1 MLWLTKPIQ
10 LLSVYVFIGRFQEV
24 DRSLSLYVYDQS
36 VLEEEWTRKV
46 VAALSETA
54 EYTMVSDCLGA
65 LQIVSEWVS
74 K

>member
-10 LLSVYVFIGRFQEV
+10 LLIVYVFIGRFQEV

-54 EYTMVSDCLGA
+54 EYTMVSDCLGHC
-65 LQIVSEWVS
+65 S
-74 K
+74 